1 MKDNKQEKIEYEK
14 LNVWVTKHQK
24 EYLKIKAG
32 VDGTSIG
39 DVTRQAIRLYEDVE
53 ALQNTINGV
62 SKIIDKQV
70 DISIK
75 KNMDRVVKLI
85 IKAILSSESANHNTA
100 EILSS
105 IKKIDVN
112 EVRDTAYHYA
122 SNYLRRGGVADE

>member
-1 MKDNKQEKIEYEK
+1 MKDKKKEKIEHEK

-24 EYLKIKAG
+24 EYLTVKAG
-32 VDGTSIG
+32 VEGTSVG
-39 DVTRQAIRLYEDVE
+39 DITRQAIKLYENTE
-53 ALQNTINGV
+53 ALQNTINEV
-62 SKIIDKQV
+62 SKLIDKQV

-75 KNMDRVVKLI
+75 KNMDRIIKLI

-122 SNYLRRGGVADE
+122 SNYLKKGGVANE